1 MGLYNDSMNTY
12 TVTLPISITID
23 AENPGAA
30 LDAIV
35 DRLRGDNINVDD
47 SDINIDTCVCACD
60 DLD

>member
-1 MGLYNDSMNTY
+1 MYNDSMNTY
-12 TVTLPISITID
+12 IVTLPISITID
-23 AENPGAA
+23 AENPNAA

-47 SDINIDTCVCACD
+47 SDIDISTCVC

>member
-1 MGLYNDSMNTY
+1 MNTY
-12 TVTLPISITID
+12 IVTLPISITID